1 MYFTSLLLV
10 FLHSGL
16 SSAAPRIPPRL
27 SASSTFTPPSVIS
40 TSFSGNGC
48 PQGTTDA
55 SVDLWEKPSFK
66 LPSFKVKA
74 GPSSVITERTVNCQ
88 AHVNFRGSATG
99 WQFALKE
106 HWSRGYLELDGA
118 GVTLTQYLT
127 MYFSQDAA
135 NTATVVQS
143 IPSKENSAVS
153 RQLSLHTTVP
163 ETALIWSPCDGSGIL
178 NVNFRMAFTGATSN
192 VAAYYGAGRNLSV
205 TEQWGWTWRQC

>member
-1 MYFTSLLLV
+1 MHFTSLLLV
-10 FLHSGL
+10 FLHPGL

-27 SASSTFTPPSVIS
+27 SASSTFTPPSIIS

-74 GPSSVITERTVNCQ
+74 GPSSVVTERTVNCQ

-127 MYFSQDAA
+127 VYFSQDAA
-135 NTATVVQS
+135 NT
-143 IPSKENSAVS
+143 VS
-153 RQLSLHTTVP
+153 TYLMNDPYLHTNSIVFASSRSHSTLGHRSSIYSQQR
-163 ETALIWSPCDGSGIL
+163 EL
-178 NVNFRMAFTGATSN
+178 NCFKAVKPAHYRT
-192 VAAYYGAGRNLSV
+192 
-205 TEQWGWTWRQC
+205 